1 MKKFLFLAVVAICIV
16 SCLNSGSFY
25 HSYRADITFE
35 FSESVYQESCFKD
48 SVYVMDGEV
57 VGDAF
62 SDTRYPI
69 FFGQNHTS
77 GIFNGGFLMSILKG
91 EADGALTREA
101 KLDDKYRV
109 HAATGASGSKT
120 YAVFYGNP
128 SASMM
133 PKYDIDFF
141 YKSYGTC
148 SPYSCY
154 VNNTTYVARM
164 IQEHF
169 ADGDKLV
176 LTASGWREGGEKTT
190 ASIVLA
196 EYSEQKDTIMYNW
209 TKFDLSKLGFVDY
222 IDIEVVSTNP
232 NVPAYCCIDNF
243 SAGVNIEY

>member
-16 SCLNSGSFY
+16 SCLNSGSFSQ
-25 HSYRADITFE
+25 SYRADITFE
-35 FSESVYQESCFKD
+35 FSDNVYKGDSFKD
-48 SVYVMDGEV
+48 SIFVMNEGE
-57 VGDAF
+57 GF
-62 SDTRYPI
+62 TYPPYPI
-69 FFGQNHTS
+69 VFGQNHTS
-77 GIFNGGFLMSILKG
+77 GKFNGGFLMSYLKG
-91 EADGALTREA
+91 EADGLLIKEA
-101 KLDDKYRV
+101 KPDDLYRV
-109 HAATGASGSKT
+109 HAASGAAGSKT

-128 SASMM
+128 DLTMM
-133 PKYDIDFF
+133 PKNDIEFI
-141 YKSYGTC
+141 YRQVGAC

-164 IQEHF
+164 IREHF
-169 ADGDKLV
+169 GDEDKLV
-176 LTASGWREGGEKTT
+176 LTATGWREGGEKTT

-196 EYSEQKDTIMYNW
+196 QKDTVMYNW

>member
-16 SCLNSGSFY
+16 SCLNSGSFSQ
-25 HSYRADITFE
+25 SYRADITFE
-35 FSESVYQESCFKD
+35 FSDNVYKESFKD
-48 SVYVMDGEV
+48 SIFVLNEGE
-57 VGDAF
+57 GF
-62 SDTRYPI
+62 SHGNYPI
-69 FFGQNHTS
+69 FFGQSHAS
-77 GIFNGGFLMSILKG
+77 GKFNGGFLMSYLKG
-91 EADGALTREA
+91 EADGLLIKEA
-101 KLDDKYRV
+101 KPDDLYRV
-109 HAATGASGSKT
+109 HAASGAAGSKT

-133 PKYDIDFF
+133 PKYDIDFV

-209 TKFDLSKLGFVDY
+209 TKFDLSKLGLVDY
-222 IDIEVVSTNP
+222 IDIDVVSTNP

-243 SAGVNIEY
+243 SAGVRIEY